1 MLCIKYFFALALLQ
15 VTLLLQAQNPSLNFT
30 EVAPGV
36 WKATAGSPEAY
47 DLLKAAGALPRTDAL
62 AKMAA
67 TIFPFTK
74 NDISAAVSD
83 GKTALHFPLDKDE
96 QLFGFGLNFQT
107 VYCK

>member
-1 MLCIKYFFALALLQ
+1 MCIKYLFALALLQ
-15 VTLLLQAQNPSLNFT
+15 VPLPLQAQIPTLNFT

-47 DLLKAAGALPRTDAL
+47 DLLKAAGVLPPTDAL

-67 TIFPFTK
+67 TISPFTK
-74 NDISAAVSD
+74 NDISAAVSV

-96 QLFGFGLNFQT
+96 QLFGVSLNF
-107 VYCK
+107 